1 MTMCLCITAHYFRIQ
16 RNLQRVNYLVP
27 LDRWNFHVILGKLWA
42 FFSPNRME
50 SFSVLNIGSEVPW
63 RLLGG

>member
-1 MTMCLCITAHYFRIQ
+1 MCLCIAVYYFKIQ
-16 RNLQRVNYLVP
+16 RNLQRVNYLFP
-27 LDRWNFHVILGKLWA
+27 LDGWNFHAMLGKRRA

-50 SFSVLNIGSEVPW
+50 SLSVLNIGSEVPW